1 MHKLTLS
8 MIVKNEAD
16 NIERCISSVA
26 PYIDYYV
33 ICDTGSTDN
42 TKEIIKKFFDEKG
55 IPGEIHD
62 HKWEDFGTNRSKA
75 LELCHGKTKWIIMI
89 DADDSISG
97 NLPVDKLDDNLD
109 GYHVKIGR
117 GNCVWWRSQI
127 FNVQKKK
134 WWYVEPLHEY
144 AMCDL
149 PMNLGKLEGD
159 YIWHAR
165 TEGCRAKSASSET
178 EKYQKDYYT
187 LKAYLDQD
195 PNQPRKQFYAAQSAY
210 DARMYA
216 VAEEEYLKRIKLEN
230 WIEEVFISWMKVGEC
245 RERLNRPLHEII
257 DAYLMAYET
266 LPNRVEP
273 LYRMSCVFR
282 KHERPKCAFLISS
295 FGPNLK
301 ISDDSLFL
309 DKDSYTWGILDE
321 IGSTAYYANQ
331 PVIGIQ
337 ACEKLL
343 SEPYLPEAEKERVIN
358 NYNSYIRKFD
368 EVKHKKPIEKE

>member
-1 MHKLTLS
+1 

-16 NIERCISSVA
+16 NIERCIASVA
-26 PYIDYYV
+26 PYIQYYV

-75 LELCHGKTKWIIMI
+75 LELCLGKTKWILMI
-89 DADDSISG
+89 DADDNIEG
-97 NLPVDKLDDNLD
+97 KLPIEKFDDSLD
-109 GYHVKIGR
+109 GYHVKIAKGS
-117 GNCVWWRSQI
+117 CVWWRSQI

-144 AMCDL
+144 AMCEE
-149 PMNLGKLEGD
+149 PMYIGKLEGD
-159 YIWHAR
+159 YLWNAR
-165 TEGCRAKSASSET
+165 TEGCRAKSVSSET

-187 LKAYLDQD
+187 LKKYLEQD
-195 PNQPRKQFYAAQSAY
+195 PNQPRKQFYAAQSAF

-216 VAEEEYLKRIKLEN
+216 VAEEEYLKRVALNN
-230 WIEEVFISWMKVGEC
+230 WIEEVFISWMKIGEC
-245 RERLNRPLHEII
+245 RERLNRPMEQIL

-273 LYRMSCVFR
+273 LYRMSCLFR
-282 KHERPKCAFLISS
+282 KNERPKCAFLISS

-301 ISDDSLFL
+301 MSDESLFL

-321 IGSTAYYANQ
+321 IGSTAYYARQ
-331 PVIGIQ
+331 PIIGIQ

-343 SEPYLPEAEKERVIN
+343 SEPYLPQSERERVVN
-358 NYNSYIRKFD
+358 NYNSYIRKFE
-368 EVKHKKPIEKE
+368 EVKHKKPIEKES